1 MTGADKRADR
11 GFRAATRDPVAGR
24 LLLAAAVSEA
34 GDFVGQAA
42 LILLT
47 YHATGTVMGPA
58 AVLAAGTLP
67 TLLVGTVFGPLLDR
81 PRRRTALV
89 SLTLIGAAACSAVAA
104 APVFV
109 AAVIA
114 AFVLGAARIAY
125 VGISVGAVTDAV
137 AEDNRPAFFALLTTI
152 NDGAQIVGF
161 LTGSAATL
169 AFGARWALGADAVSF
184 LIGAAVLSRLPGLPA
199 HQPEE
204 EPGPLSGFRAIRRT
218 RPLLLIAPVVFV
230 TMCGASLPE
239 TLAPR
244 LARGVALPFVMVAYP
259 LGSIL
264 AGVVVARS
272 RLLGSIRIQL
282 RLALICGVAF
292 ATGALAVWAGVGP
305 WPIAGANFVIGAGSI
320 WIVGAR
326 TTFAREA
333 PPHLMAQIEASM
345 VAALTIGN
353 GLGTLALSGL
363 ATTVGPGWA
372 YGTESL
378 VGVAVAAAALAAHR
392 RQPVPAPAPAGAA
405 AR

>member
-1 MTGADKRADR
+1 MA
-11 GFRAATRDPVAGR
+11 DPVAGR
-24 LLLAAAVSEA
+24 LLLTASASEA

-89 SLTLIGAAACSAVAA
+89 ALTLVGAAACSAVAA
-104 APVFV
+104 APVLV
-109 AAVIA
+109 AAVLA
-114 AFVLGAARIAY
+114 AFVLGATRTAY

-137 AEDNRPAFFALLTTI
+137 AEERRPAFFALLTTI

-161 LTGSAATL
+161 LAGSAATL

-184 LIGAAVLSRLPGLPA
+184 LVGAAVLSGLPDLPA
-199 HQPEE
+199 ARPDEA
-204 EPGPLSGFRAIRRT
+204 PGPTAGFRAIRRT
-218 RPLLLIAPVVFV
+218 RPLMLIAPVVFV

-244 LARGVALPFVMVAYP
+244 LAKGVALPFVMVAYP

-272 RLLGSIRIQL
+272 RMLRSVRIQL
-282 RLALICGVAF
+282 RLALICGLAF
-292 ATGALAVWAGVGP
+292 ATGAVAVWAGVGP
-305 WPIAGANFVIGAGSI
+305 WPVAAANFVIGAGSI

-333 PPHLMAQIEASM
+333 PPQLMAQIEASM

-363 ATTVGPGWA
+363 ATAVGPGWA
-372 YGTESL
+372 YAAESA
-378 VGVAVAAAALAAHR
+378 VGVVVAAAALSVQRRGPIPAVAAE
-392 RQPVPAPAPAGAA
+392 
-405 AR
+405 

>member
-1 MTGADKRADR
+1 MDVAEGASGR
-11 GFRAATRDPVAGR
+11 GFRAALRDPVAGR
-24 LLLAAAVSEA
+24 LLTAAAVSEA

-47 YHATGTVMGPA
+47 YHATGSVMGPA
-58 AVLAAGTLP
+58 GVLAAGTLP
-67 TLLVGTVFGPLLDR
+67 TLLVGTVFGPWLDR

-89 SLTLIGAAACSAVAA
+89 ALTLVGAAACAGVTA
-104 APVFV
+104 APVFAV
-109 AAVIA
+109 ALVA

-137 AEDNRPAFFALLTTI
+137 AEERRPAFFALLSTL

-161 LTGSAATL
+161 LGGSAATL

-184 LIGAAVLSRLPGLPA
+184 LIGAAVLSRLPGLPP
-199 HQPEE
+199 HRPEE
-204 EPGPLSGFRAIRRT
+204 EPGPTAGFRAIRRT

-239 TLAPR
+239 TFAPR
-244 LARGVALPFVMVAYP
+244 LAHGAALPFVMVGYP
-259 LGSIL
+259 LGSIA
-264 AGVVVARS
+264 AGLVIARS
-272 RLLGSIRIQL
+272 RLLRSIRIQL
-282 RLALICGVAF
+282 RLALICGMAF

-363 ATTVGPGWA
+363 ATVAGPGWA
-372 YGTESL
+372 YAVESL
-378 VGVAVAAAALAAHR
+378 VGVTVAALALVAHR
-392 RQPVPAPAPAGAA
+392 RAPIPVPAT
-405 AR
+405 R